1 MNRVILLCTVL
12 LIAMGALH
20 CPGKKVMVPP
30 RIDLKDFEVLGIIE
44 FTSNKQ
50 GKMADLT
57 TQRFMDMARE
67 DQGIV
72 RIIDL
77 GTQKAMLKEIGE
89 NKLDQEAYGKIGAA
103 KNVATLIVGQLTVSD
118 VRPDITLTPG
128 LGVMS
133 FAADV
138 DAALS
143 VQMIEAST
151 GATLWSSSSKA
162 SERVGEVT
170 IFGLK
175 DFAFDAD
182 EPDKAYGKLVDELV
196 WRVTHDFRVRW
207 VRE

>member
-1 MNRVILLCTVL
+1 MKRLALLTTLL
-12 LIAMGALH
+12 LIIMGALN

-30 RIDLKDFEVLGIIE
+30 RIDLTDFEVLGIME
-44 FTSNKQ
+44 FTTNKE
-50 GKMADLT
+50 GKLAQMT
-57 TQRFMDMARE
+57 TRRFMDMARE

-77 GTQKAMLKEIGE
+77 GTQKAMLKEVGA
-89 NKLDQEAYGKIGAA
+89 NKLDQDAYGEIGAK
-103 KNVATLIVGQLTVSD
+103 KNVATLIVGQITVSD
-118 VRPDITLTPG
+118 VRPDIKITPG

-138 DAALS
+138 DASLS
-143 VQMIEAST
+143 VQMVEAAT
-151 GATLWSSSSKA
+151 GATLWSSSSNA
-162 SERVGEVT
+162 TERVGSVT
-170 IFGLK
+170 IFGIK

-182 EPDKAYGKLVDELV
+182 DPDKAYGRLIDELV

>member
-1 MNRVILLCTVL
+1 
-12 LIAMGALH
+12 
-20 CPGKKVMVPP
+20 
-30 RIDLKDFEVLGIIE
+30 
-44 FTSNKQ
+44 
-50 GKMADLT
+50 
-57 TQRFMDMARE
+57 
-67 DQGIV
+67 
-72 RIIDL
+72 
-77 GTQKAMLKEIGE
+77 EIGE
-89 NKLDQEAYGKIGAA
+89 TKLDQEAYGKIGAA

-143 VQMIEAST
+143 VQMVEAAT

-162 SERVGEVT
+162 TERVGEVT

>member
-1 MNRVILLCTVL
+1 MNKVILLAAVL
-12 LIAMGALH
+12 LVIIGTLN
-20 CPGKKVMVPP
+20 CPGKKVMIPP
-30 RIDLKDFEVLGIIE
+30 RIELSEFEVLGIME
-44 FTSNKQ
+44 FTTNKE
-50 GKMADLT
+50 GKLAQTT

-72 RIIDL
+72 RIVDL
-77 GTQKAMLKEIGE
+77 GTQKAMLKEIGAS
-89 NKLDQEAYGKIGAA
+89 KLDQDAYGKIGAE
-103 KNVATLIVGQLTVSD
+103 KNVATLIVGQITVSD
-118 VRPDITLTPG
+118 VRPDINITPG

-143 VQMIEAST
+143 VQMVEAAT
-151 GATLWSSSSKA
+151 GATLWSSSSSA
-162 SERVGEVT
+162 TERVGSVT
-170 IFGLK
+170 IFGIK

-182 EPDKAYGKLVDELV
+182 DPDKAYGKLIDELV